1 MEIAT
6 AKNITTI
13 FSLATGHFNP
23 SATSS
28 SSRRRVRSDLFTRS
42 RCCGEAFIPATSQ
55 KSRRKR
61 ERTDVAGLMLR
72 NTRLCCLSYCRI
84 RVVSNHRIVVA
95 CCFLQNISH
104 IFLKPRIAKL
114 APEGVD
120 ILRDVHYRYRRLE
133 WTWHRFPKDAGAGLF
148 LES

>member
-1 MEIAT
+1 MLLALCSVIPGCVVCRT
-6 AKNITTI
+6 AV
-13 FSLATGHFNP
+13 S
-23 SATSS
+23 
-28 SSRRRVRSDLFTRS
+28 V
-42 RCCGEAFIPATSQ
+42 
-55 KSRRKR
+55 
-61 ERTDVAGLMLR
+61 
-72 NTRLCCLSYCRI
+72 
-84 RVVSNHRIVVA
+84 VVSNHRIVVA